1 MKPPNIPSP
10 SKRTR
15 SQELYERALGLIP
28 GGVNSPVRAFR
39 AVGAPPLLIARG
51 RGSQVSDVDGR
62 HYIDYIGAWGPLIL
76 GHAHANIERA
86 VAQAL
91 ERGTAYG
98 LTTEAEV
105 RMAQLLTEAVPSIEK
120 VRLVNSGTEATMS
133 AIRLARGFTKR
144 DLIVK
149 FIGCYHGHVDS
160 LLVKAGSGV
169 ATFSLPESAGV
180 PPQFAELT
188 IAVPYNQ
195 PEALARTFES
205 HRGKIAAVI
214 IEPVVGNMGC
224 VPPADGFLQFV
235 RETTERDG
243 SLLIFDEVMTGFR
256 LAFGGAQELY
266 GIRPDLTTL
275 GKVIGGG
282 LPIAAYGGRADI
294 MDCVAPD
301 GPVYQA
307 GTLSGNSL
315 AVAAGIAVLEEL
327 GRRPAI
333 YKELE
338 SRTQRLAAGLRKEAS
353 RSLVSC
359 CVNQVGS
366 MFTVFFTPGPVR
378 DFDSALGADRDR
390 FAAFFRAMLERGVL
404 LPPAQ
409 FEAAFV
415 SAAHTDRDMETTLSA
430 AREAFALLAPIP
442 AASPAAKA

>member
-1 MKPPNIPSP
+1 MKPPA
-10 SKRTR
+10 KRTR
-15 SQELYERALGLIP
+15 SQELYDRALRLIP

-39 AVGAPPLLIARG
+39 AVGAPPLIIARG

-76 GHAHANIERA
+76 GHAHPDIERA
-86 VAQAL
+86 VVQAL

-180 PPQFAELT
+180 PRQFAELT

-224 VPPADGFLQFV
+224 VPPEDGFLQSV
-235 RETTERDG
+235 REITARDG
-243 SLLIFDEVMTGFR
+243 ALLIFDEVMTGLR

-338 SRTQRLAAGLRKEAS
+338 SRTQRLAEGLRKEAS
-353 RSLVSC
+353 RSLAGC

-378 DFDSALGADRDR
+378 DFDSSLKADRDR

-404 LPPAQ
+404 FPPAQ

-415 SAAHTDRDMETTLSA
+415 SAAHTDRDIDATLSA
-430 AREAFALLAPIP
+430 AREAFALLPPVSAG
-442 AASPAAKA
+442 SPAVSL

>member
-1 MKPPNIPSP
+1 MKSP
-10 SKRTR
+10 TGPTR
-15 SQELYERALGLIP
+15 SQQLYDRARGLIP

-39 AVGAPPLLIARG
+39 AVGAPPLFIARG
-51 RGSQVSDVDGR
+51 RGAQVTDVDGR

-76 GHAHANIERA
+76 GHGHPDVARA

-105 RMAQLLTEAVPSIEK
+105 RMAQLIAAAVPSVEK

-144 DLIVK
+144 NLVVK

-180 PPQFAELT
+180 PRQFAELT

-195 PEALARTFES
+195 PEALTRMFAS
-205 HRGKIAAVI
+205 HGGKIAAVI
-214 IEPVVGNMGC
+214 LEPVVGNMGC

-235 RETTERDG
+235 REITEKDG
-243 SLLIFDEVMTGFR
+243 ALLIFDEVMTGFR

-315 AVAAGIAVLEEL
+315 AVAAGIAVLDEL
-327 GRRPAI
+327 GRRPEV
-333 YKELE
+333 YEELE
-338 SRTQRLAAGLRKEAS
+338 SRARSLAEGLRKEAS
-353 RSLVSC
+353 RSRVGA

-366 MFTVFFTPGPVR
+366 MFTLFFTPGPVR
-378 DFDSALGADRDR
+378 DFDSALAADRDR
-390 FAAFFRAMLERGVL
+390 FAAFFRAMLEQGVL
-404 LPPAQ
+404 FPPAQ
-409 FEAAFV
+409 FEAAFL
-415 SAAHTDRDMETTLSA
+415 SAAHTDRDIEQTLAA
-430 AREAFALLAPIP
+430 ARQAFQLLSPIP
-442 AASPAAKA
+442 ASSTAASA